1 MIDKEAELKIAVQ
14 AVCERMDVKGHLLLY
29 MMDGNRIKFTGDLP
43 LSALA
48 PLLTE
53 LIAKRFRG

>member
-1 MIDKEAELKIAVQ
+1 MMDKEAELKAAVQ
-14 AVCERMDVKGHLLLY
+14 SVCENLGFKDGFLLLF
-29 MMDGNRIKFTGDLP
+29 MDGNKIKFTGNLP

-53 LIAKRFRG
+53 IIAKRFR